1 MEHWF
6 KTEILK
12 HVIDTHVPCQDS
24 FIIGMEIV
32 QRPDKGTIGLCNL
45 DWLSSNMQ
53 SSRSISRKLI
63 LSWKYRSDWEQG
75 TGDGI
80 WGWSQPCTEF
90 TIPARVKW
98 RKAHWHRSRP
108 SGRSNNF
115 VTHTLVCLY
124 ADRFRGTNYGR
135 ANLRLEEVALY
146 RYAEANLQL
155 PRSCGCDMVGL
166 NEALIEMETKFQ
178 SALQI
183 CTVGTE
189 LSECAN
195 AAMAVLVIRFLK
207 RKMGLGQHQPTI
219 IYQEHQTAIQTMH
232 NAGSIS
238 SAYRECQ
245 WTLETSLY
253 QQFSFGKLNDAISD

>member
-1 MEHWF
+1 MASGGLLDRRLALWRKREKMEHWF

-12 HVIDTHVPCQDS
+12 RVIDTHVPCQDS
-24 FIIGMEIV
+24 FIGMEIV

-115 VTHTLVCLY
+115 VSHWEYLFACMQIGFVE
-124 ADRFRGTNYGR
+124 RIM
-135 ANLRLEEVALY
+135 E
-146 RYAEANLQL
+146 
-155 PRSCGCDMVGL
+155 GL
-166 NEALIEMETKFQ
+166 I
-178 SALQI
+178 
-183 CTVGTE
+183 
-189 LSECAN
+189 
-195 AAMAVLVIRFLK
+195 
-207 RKMGLGQHQPTI
+207 
-219 IYQEHQTAIQTMH
+219 
-232 NAGSIS
+232 
-238 SAYRECQ
+238 
-245 WTLETSLY
+245 W
-253 QQFSFGKLNDAISD
+253 D